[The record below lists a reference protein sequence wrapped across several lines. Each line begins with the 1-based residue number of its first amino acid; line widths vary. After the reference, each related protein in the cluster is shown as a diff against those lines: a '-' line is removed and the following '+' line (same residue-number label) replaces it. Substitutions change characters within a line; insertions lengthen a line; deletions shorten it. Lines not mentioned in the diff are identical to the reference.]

1 MRNTLIFAGN
11 SCPVLTGQIC
21 ENLGMHPANA
31 ELTQFSNVSS
41 LPFAPTTV
49 GHTIMHGERSR
60 SSRHLTTSRCFW
72 IDGETSV
79 RILTSVRE
87 KDVFVVQ
94 SGSPRI
100 NDSIMELLIMI
111 SACKGGSAN
120 KVTAVLPYFPYS
132 RQSKK
137 KSHRGAITARM
148 LANLM
153 GVAGVKHV
161 ITVDLHA
168 SQMQGFFKC
177 PVDNLHAEPILAKW
191 IRHNVSNWRE
201 AVVVSK
207 NAGGTKRVTSLADA
221 LKLNFGI
228 VTTDRK
234 RVSNMTAS
242 MIMRHFDHGVERQP
256 ALESNR
262 LSRTA
267 VPLSVSSGSPKRV
280 NGSSA
285 PTSNPNVAESADPN
299 TTPPARSPEPS
310 VNGEADYDDHKAHE
324 VTHGRLVQGR
334 IVEDD
339 FPSPDRSTADAS
351 LNEEDPM
358 TMSHASSFF
367 APEPQSL
374 GGSGDAAGSSDEED
388 NAFENPNAEHMI
400 TLVGDVKNR
409 TVFIVDDMIDKAGS
423 WIAAAETVVKKGGAK
438 KVYCMA
444 THGIF
449 GGDSLEQLQACE
461 CISQIVVTNSF
472 PIDKDRA
479 RNISKLVVLDLSFL
493 LAEAIRRNHY
503 GESISPL
510 FQHYGD

>member
-1 MRNTLIFAGN
+1 
-11 SCPVLTGQIC
+11 
-21 ENLGMHPANA
+21 
-31 ELTQFSNVSS
+31 
-41 LPFAPTTV
+41 
-49 GHTIMHGERSR
+49 
-60 SSRHLTTSRCFW
+60 
-72 IDGETSV
+72 
-79 RILTSVRE
+79 
-87 KDVFVVQ
+87 
-94 SGSPRI
+94 
-100 NDSIMELLIMI
+100 
-111 SACKGGSAN
+111 
-120 KVTAVLPYFPYS
+120 
-132 RQSKK
+132 
-137 KSHRGAITARM
+137 M
-148 LANLM
+148 LANLL

-191 IRHNVSNWRE
+191 IRHNVPNWRE

-234 RVSNMTAS
+234 RGSNMTAS
-242 MIMRHFDHGVERQP
+242 MIMHHFDHIHRQP
-256 ALESNR
+256 TLESNR
-262 LSRTA
+262 PIPYRGAPELEAVSRRPTVEDRDTTPSRTSRI
-267 VPLSVSSGSPKRV
+267 VTDSQGSPRRV
-280 NGSSA
+280 NSSSA
-285 PTSNPNVAESADPN
+285 RASNVSLAESADPN
-299 TTPPARSPEPS
+299 ITPPARSPEPS
-310 VNGEADYDDHKAHE
+310 VDGEADYDDRKVSE

-339 FPSPDRSTADAS
+339 FPSPTRSTAEAS
-351 LNEEDPM
+351 VTEEDPM

-367 APEPQSL
+367 APEPRSL
-374 GGSGDAAGSSDEED
+374 GGSGDAAPDSDEED
-388 NAFENPNAEHMI
+388 NAFENPQAEHMI
-400 TLVGDVKNR
+400 TLVGNVKNR

-423 WIAAAETVVKKGGAK
+423 WIAAAETVVKKGKAK

-444 THGIF
+444 THGVF

-479 RNISKLVVLDLSFL
+479 RNASKLAILDLSFL